1 MVASMTAA
9 DWIERIATVFETSS
23 LHFGHGTDNA
33 RDEAAWLVLHVLDAP
48 LDGSF
53 DDWGRVVSESR
64 GAEIDRLAR
73 ARSSSGKPLAYVIGE
88 ARFAGL
94 EFEVSPDVLVPRSP
108 IAELILD
115 GFRPWADPAR
125 VRRNDPGDPDKCP
138 VWQFHLIYSDIETQ
152 NWVQEGCRNA
162 GIGCVECKQPII
174 DAVLT
179 ELVPI
184 RERARQFEEDPQL
197 VRNILQ
203 QGGEAAGDVAD
214 ETLNEVKSAIGLKY

>member
-73 ARSSSGKPLAYVIGE
+73 ARSSSGKPPSALSDAPPMIGSRASAIAE
-88 ARFAGL
+88 GMS
-94 EFEVSPDVLVPRSP
+94 VQKKDVLRRFGAFADRGADGLAHAVGAGEHGLDRP
-108 IAELILD
+108 ELDAVAAQLD
-115 GFRPWADPAR
+115 LVVDAAVVEEPAR
-125 VRRNDPGDPDKCP
+125 
-138 VWQFHLIYSDIETQ
+138 
-152 NWVQEGCRNA
+152 
-162 GIGCVECKQPII
+162 
-174 DAVLT
+174 AV
-179 ELVPI
+179 
-184 RERARQFEEDPQL
+184 A
-197 VRNILQ
+197 
-203 QGGEAAGDVAD
+203 
-214 ETLNEVKSAIGLKY
+214 